1 MHVKRYIVDSM
12 PDALQKIRSDLGK
25 DAIILN
31 TKNIKIGGW
40 FGLFGKKKIEVI
52 AAVDNMNAS
61 LPTSKTFRDKASGT
75 ISGTVVKEGS
85 TLSHPPAPEQVVAKV
100 YQGNQRPVI
109 NQDLEV
115 LQEMKEIRSMFLKMM
130 SGEIQNKELSHPV
143 LQKIDQ
149 SLRRQEVDEDVIL
162 EIMRRLITRWED
174 PGRIDEPEALNQ
186 VRGIITDLLQHS
198 WSEPEDSKERRIRL
212 LHFVGPT
219 GVGKTTTIAKL
230 ASDYVLRQKKKV
242 GFITSDTYR
251 IAAVDQLRTYANIL
265 NAPLEVVF
273 SPDDME
279 QAVRRLQ
286 GCDVIF
292 MDTAGRN
299 YRNQAYVEEINQFL
313 SKFAASETYL
323 VLSLTAKYSD
333 MEEVITNFSSFAID
347 KVIFTKKD
355 ETSTYG
361 AILNTIY
368 LKKLSL
374 SYITNGQNVPEDIEI
389 ASPQTIANLIM
400 GRNAS

>member
-1 MHVKRYIVDSM
+1 MQVKRYIVDSM

-40 FGLFGKKKIEVI
+40 MGLFGKKKIEVI
-52 AAVDNMNAS
+52 AAVDQVKSPAPTAMNIGE
-61 LPTSKTFRDKASGT
+61 KASVDDSSKGAGNAMA
-75 ISGTVVKEGS
+75 ISYQSG
-85 TLSHPPAPEQVVAKV
+85 PDQMVAN
-100 YQGNQRPVI
+100 YQKNQRRPII
-109 NQDLEV
+109 NQDTEV

-130 SGEIQNKELSHPV
+130 SGELQNKEFSHPV
-143 LQKIDQ
+143 LKKIDQ
-149 SLRRQEVDEDVIL
+149 SLRLQEVDEDVIL
-162 EIMRRLITRWED
+162 EIMRRLITRWEGPD
-174 PGRIDEPEALNQ
+174 QIDETEAWNQ
-186 VRGIITDLLQHS
+186 VRGIITDILQHS
-198 WSEPEDSKERRIRL
+198 WMEPENNNERRIRL

-299 YRNQAYVEEINQFL
+299 YRNQTYVEEINHFL
-313 SKFAASETYL
+313 SKFSASETYL

-333 MEEVITNFSSFAID
+333 MEDVITNFSPFAID
-347 KVIFTKKD
+347 RVIFTKKD

-361 AILNTIY
+361 AILNAIY

-374 SYITNGQNVPEDIEI
+374 SYITNGQNVPEDIEF

-400 GRNAS
+400 GRNES